1 MRPVMTLPTF
11 RRHGCPSL
19 HQRAR
24 CRGARLAVGRC
35 GKAGLG
41 RPLQSLLLACG
52 LLAAS
57 TSCHAD
63 ADAPV
68 TTALSALMAGA
79 ALTLW
84 GEGRPPPR
92 VEVIAGQLDARLKL
106 APCQRIEPY
115 LPVNSRPLGQTRVGL
130 RCREGKTLWN
140 VYMPVTVKLWVPG
153 LVARGPLP
161 AGTVIEADHLMAAEV
176 DLGAS
181 ADAVQGERQLL
192 LGRTLARG
200 VAAGEPVHAAD
211 LKARHW
217 FAAGEAVRITAQGS
231 GYSVQADGVA
241 LTAGVEGQV
250 ARVRTEGGQ
259 VVTGMAVGSRQVT
272 VGL

>member
-1 MRPVMTLPTF
+1 VKTLPTV
-11 RRHGCPSL
+11 RLNRPPARTRSPGCPPTAVPAS
-19 HQRAR
+19 
-24 CRGARLAVGRC
+24 GA
-35 GKAGLG
+35 AGLPWRG
-41 RPLQSLLLACG
+41 PAAVVLAGSLLWS
-52 LLAAS
+52 AS
-57 TSCHAD
+57 THCRAGD
-63 ADAPV
+63 DAPV
-68 TTALSALMAGA
+68 SSALNALVAGA

-84 GEGRPPPR
+84 GDGRPPPR

-115 LPVNSRPLGQTRVGL
+115 LPTNSRPLGQTRVGL

-140 VYMPVTVKLWVPG
+140 VYLPVTVKLWVPG
-153 LVARGPLP
+153 LVVRGALP
-161 AGTVIEADHLMAAEV
+161 AGTTLEPDHLMAAEV

-181 ADAVQGERQLL
+181 ADAVLSERALL

-217 FAAGEAVRITAQGS
+217 FAAGEPVRITAQGS

-241 LTAGVEGQV
+241 ITAGIEGQAV
-250 ARVRTEGGQ
+250 RVRTEGGQ
-259 VVTGMAVGSRQVT
+259 IVTGAAVGTRQVA